1 MKHRHPL
8 SGEGKPPLPV
18 DGAVGPDCDIR
29 NSAFGCYTD
38 IGAQNRIQNT
48 VFGDYS
54 YTGAYCYFQN
64 ADVGKFSNI
73 AAMVRVGPT
82 AHPMDRPSLH
92 HFTYRRRL
100 YGFSEEDD
108 ASFFADRVARRT
120 WIGHD
125 TWLGHGAIVMPEL
138 SVGTGSVIG
147 AGAVVTRDIPPY
159 TVAVGV
165 PAKPVKD
172 RFSEAIASALLE
184 IAWWEW
190 THETIRARLEDFLL
204 PAAQFVEKYRGTNG
218 ATDT

>member
-1 MKHRHPL
+1 MKHRQPL
-8 SGEGKPPLPV
+8 TGERKPPLPV
-18 DGAVGPDCDIR
+18 DGAIGQDCDIR
-29 NSAFGCYTD
+29 NSAFGRYTD

-82 AHPMDRPSLH
+82 AHPMDRASLH
-92 HFTYRRRL
+92 HFTYRRKL
-100 YGFSEEDD
+100 YGFAAEDD
-108 ASFFADRVARRT
+108 KAFFADRVARRT
-120 WIGHD
+120 WVGHD
-125 TWLGHGAIVMPEL
+125 TWVGHGAIVMPGL
-138 SVGTGSVIG
+138 SVGTGSVVG
-147 AGAVVTRDIPPY
+147 AGAVVTRDVPPY
-159 TVAVGV
+159 TIVVGV

-172 RFSEAIASALLE
+172 RFPETIASALLD

-204 PAAQFVEKYRGTNG
+204 PVEQFIQKYRGSYDP
-218 ATDT
+218 TDA